1 MAQQPTQRGGQ
12 AGFGEDNQPD
22 QAPKPGASSGGG
34 GQDEFGDDNP
44 PDNAPRQPPAGGG
57 NAGTSGGSG

>member
-22 QAPKPGASSGGG
+22 QAPKPGASPGGDGQDDFGEEKQPDPAPEPGASSGGG
-34 GQDEFGDDNP
+34 G
-44 PDNAPRQPPAGGG
+44 
-57 NAGTSGGSG
+57 